1 MKLREKND
9 KLGGDEGNWPE
20 LYWAGVQGANH
31 YTTKFYW
38 ISILNAIEKIYD
50 PSKEARD
57 QALGWCIWTNLIF
70 CNLSFD
76 EEFTS
81 YL

>member
-1 MKLREKND
+1 MKLREKDD
-9 KLGGDEGNWPE
+9 KLSEIRQIDP
-20 LYWAGVQGANH
+20 H
-31 YTTKFYW
+31 
-38 ISILNAIEKIYD
+38 SIDRVPSPNEDLNFDFECDKKICN
-50 PSKEARD
+50 PSKEARG